1 MSTTTET
8 SAAGSPTLLPLWV
21 AGLYRDAHA
30 GLRVQLLERLLRP
43 MGVLGLVAVADG
55 VFAALRH
62 RHGWQ
67 RLQVT
72 AEDTAAVSADH
83 VFQLAAYLQ
92 ERTPEALSSLSDLL
106 ASHPAALA
114 TVSGALLWDLLRR
127 SSR

>member
-1 MSTTTET
+1 MSPD
-8 SAAGSPTLLPLWV
+8 APLPPDRAGTLLPLWV
-21 AGLYRDAHA
+21 AGLYRHAQA
-30 GLRVQLLERLLRP
+30 GLRAQLLERLLRP

-72 AEDTAAVSADH
+72 VEDTALVSADQ

-92 ERTPEALSSLSDLL
+92 ERSPEAFQALGDLL
-106 ASHPAALA
+106 AHQPAALA

-127 SSR
+127 GGR

>member
-1 MSTTTET
+1 MGTPSEPF
-8 SAAGSPTLLPLWV
+8 AAGSRTLLPLWV

-30 GLRVQLLERLLRP
+30 GLRAQLLERLLRP

-67 RLQVT
+67 DVQVT

-83 VFQLAAYLQ
+83 VFQLVAYLQ
-92 ERTPEALSSLSDLL
+92 ERTPEALASLTELL
-106 ASHPAALA
+106 ATHPAALA

-127 SSR
+127 TQR

>member
-1 MSTTTET
+1 MSTTNL
-8 SAAGSPTLLPLWV
+8 SPAAGSPALLPLWV
-21 AGLYRDAHA
+21 ASLYRDAHA
-30 GLRVQLLERLLRP
+30 GLRAQLLERLLRP

-72 AEDTAAVSADH
+72 AEDTAVVSADQ
-83 VFQLAAYLQ
+83 VFQLATYLQ
-92 ERTPEALSSLSDLL
+92 ERTPEALASLSELL

-114 TVSGALLWDLLRR
+114 TVSGALLWDVLRR
-127 SSR
+127 SGR

>member
-1 MSTTTET
+1 MSNP
-8 SAAGSPTLLPLWV
+8 SSPSPVVNRALVPLWV

-72 AEDTAAVSADH
+72 TEDTAAVSADH

-92 ERTPEALSSLSDLL
+92 ERAPEALTSLTDLL